1 MSESSSLLNK
11 VLSRRSIRQYTA
23 QDIPDTVLQSIL
35 EAGRQAPSAMNL
47 QPWHFIVVTDPQL
60 KQQLADGRYN
70 QFITECPVTIIGCA
84 DTSVTVKNPYLKKLY
99 ETHQF
104 SIVDVSI
111 ALQNMVIAAWAQGV
125 GSCWIG
131 DFRDSHVKS
140 VLQIPDQWRV
150 VALLTLG
157 YPVNPPQSKTK
168 KPFNNIINYNVFS
181 SNK

>member
-1 MSESSSLLNK
+1 MSESPSLLDK
-11 VLSRRSIRQYTA
+11 VLSRRSVRQYEA
-23 QDIPDTVLQSIL
+23 KDIPDNVLKSIL

-70 QFITECPVTIIGCA
+70 KFIPDCPVTIVACA
-84 DTSVTVKNPYLKKLY
+84 NTKAVDHRPTMKVAY
-99 ETHQF
+99 EQRALA
-104 SIVDVSI
+104 IIDVSI

-131 DFRDSHVKS
+131 DFRESHVKS
-140 VLQIPDQWRV
+140 TFQIPDQWRV

-168 KPFNNIINYNVFS
+168 KFLDDIITYNIFS
-181 SNK
+181 SN

>member
-1 MSESSSLLNK
+1 MSELSSLLEK

-23 QDIPDTVLQSIL
+23 QDIPDTVLKSIL

-70 QFITECPVTIIGCA
+70 KFILDCPVTIVACA
-84 DTSVTVKNPYLKKLY
+84 NTKAVDHRPTMKVAY
-99 ETHQF
+99 EERALA
-104 SIVDVSI
+104 IIDVSI

-131 DFRDSHVKS
+131 DFREAHVRS
-140 VLQIPDQWRV
+140 VLKIPDQWRV

-157 YPVNPPQSKTK
+157 YPMKLPQSRTK
-168 KPFNNIINYNVFS
+168 KLLGDIISYNVFA
-181 SNK
+181 SN

>member
-1 MSESSSLLNK
+1 
-11 VLSRRSIRQYTA
+11 
-23 QDIPDTVLQSIL
+23 VLQSIL

-70 QFITECPVTIIGCA
+70 KFIPDCPVTIIGCA
-84 DTSVTVKNPYLKKLY
+84 NTKAVDHRPTMKVAYKERALA
-99 ETHQF
+99 
-104 SIVDVSI
+104 IIDVSI

-131 DFRDSHVKS
+131 DFRESHVKS

-157 YPVNPPQSKTK
+157 YPRKLPQSRTK
-168 KPFNNIINYNVFS
+168 KPLKEITSNNVFS
-181 SNK
+181 SNS

>member
-1 MSESSSLLNK
+1 MSKSPSLLDT
-11 VLSRRSIRQYTA
+11 LLTRRSIRQYSA
-23 QDIPDTVLQSIL
+23 QDISDTVLKSIL

-70 QFITECPVTIIGCA
+70 KFIPDCPVTIVACA
-84 DTSVTVKNPYLKKLY
+84 DTTAVDHRPSMKAAY
-99 ETHQF
+99 EKRALA
-104 SIVDVSI
+104 IIDVSI

-131 DFRDSHVKS
+131 DFRESHVKS
-140 VLQIPDQWRV
+140 VLKISNQWRV

-157 YPVNPPQSKTK
+157 YPENPPQSKTK
-168 KPFNNIINYNVFS
+168 KPLDDIVSYNVFS
-181 SNK
+181 SN